1 MSNKKE
7 EKAFGW
13 ISIDKA
19 FSKTTSSDQ
28 WAARIITALTG
39 SEYNFK
45 RADTNLNIVQRD
57 NNIYFYVIQKAA
69 IYPSA
74 YNYYKE
80 KKDNG
85 IFCVLSKAKNE
96 AEINITPI
104 NFIED
109 EDEKAIFQEGNYV
122 QGREYWQFNRFD
134 DRFDDGFDGDHNINI
149 LSFTIKG
156 TAKDAKIK
164 YIHVSWEN
172 FKELTKKSNQ
182 EELKA
187 LLDGIKESNDNVSR
201 ERTNRFP
208 ILP

>member
-1 MSNKKE
+1 MSNKNE
-7 EKAFGW
+7 EKASGWTFGW

-39 SEYNFK
+39 SEYKFE
-45 RADTNLNIVQRD
+45 RADTNLNIVHRD
-57 NNIYFYVIQKAA
+57 NDNIYFYVIQKAA

-80 KKDNG
+80 KKEKKDNS
-85 IFCVLSKAKNE
+85 IFCVLSQAKNE

-122 QGREYWQFNRFD
+122 QGRKYWQFNRFD
-134 DRFDDGFDGDHNINI
+134 GSKNK
-149 LSFTIKG
+149 LYFTIKG
-156 TAKDAKIK
+156 TETKVKKVEIN
-164 YIHVSWEN
+164 YRHVSWEYF
-172 FKELTKKSNQ
+172 FKELTKDKKS
-182 EELKA
+182 LKA
-187 LLDGIKESNDNVSR
+187 LLDGIKESNDNVST
-201 ERTNRFP
+201 EGKNRYP
-208 ILP
+208 VLP

>member
-1 MSNKKE
+1 MSNKNE

-39 SEYNFK
+39 SEYKFE
-45 RADTNLNIVQRD
+45 RADTNLNIVQRERD
-57 NNIYFYVIQKAA
+57 NIYFYVIQKAA

-85 IFCVLSKAKNE
+85 IFCVLSQAKNE

-109 EDEKAIFQEGNYV
+109 EDEKAIFQEENYV
-122 QGREYWQFNRFD
+122 QGRKYWQFNRFD
-134 DRFDDGFDGDHNINI
+134 GKHT

-156 TAKDAKIK
+156 TETKKGTKTAVEIK
-164 YIHVSWEN
+164 YSHVSWEE
-172 FKELTKKSNQ
+172 FKDYTKDKKS
-182 EELKA
+182 LKA
-187 LLDGIKESNDNVSR
+187 LLDRIKESNDNVS
-201 ERTNRFP
+201 T
-208 ILP
+208 

>member
-1 MSNKKE
+1 MSNKNE
-7 EKAFGW
+7 EKAVGWTFGW

-19 FSKTTSSDQ
+19 VSKTTTSDQ

-45 RADTNLNIVQRD
+45 RADTNLNIVHRD
-57 NNIYFYVIQKAA
+57 NDNIYFYVIQKAA

-85 IFCVLSKAKNE
+85 IFCVLSQAKNE

-122 QGREYWQFNRFD
+122 QGRKYWQFNRFVK
-134 DRFDDGFDGDHNINI
+134 RSDGKHT
-149 LSFTIKG
+149 LYFTIKG
-156 TAKDAKIK
+156 TETKTGTKTKVEIK
-164 YIHVSWEN
+164 YSHVSWEE
-172 FKELTKKSNQ
+172 FKDYTKKSNQ
-182 EELKA
+182 EKLKA
-187 LLDGIKESNDNVSR
+187 LLDGIKGSNDNV
-201 ERTNRFP
+201 
-208 ILP
+208 